1 LLVTF
6 IILVNF
12 HENQRKKKQP
22 IRRADG
28 DHPIGGWAA
37 RFPPLINGKKQ
48 QVIFSSKK
56 KTWHLNKKNIKN
68 RSSYDGSIN

>member
-1 LLVTF
+1 MKTS
-6 IILVNF
+6 
-12 HENQRKKKQP
+12 EKKKQP

-56 KTWHLNKKNIKN
+56 KHGI
-68 RSSYDGSIN
+68 

>member
-1 LLVTF
+1 MKTS
-6 IILVNF
+6 
-12 HENQRKKKQP
+12 EKKQP

-56 KTWHLNKKNIKN
+56 NMAFKQKNIKN